1 MSASILIVEDE
12 WLIAEDYAST
22 LHQAGYRIVGP
33 YPSVEEGIAAVD
45 AEPVDA
51 ALLDIQLQ
59 DEMSFPVAERLQ
71 ERNIPFAFLS
81 GYSRQHLP
89 PKLASCELVPK
100 PVAQRTLLATVKKI
114 CSKGT

>member
-22 LHQAGYRIVGP
+22 LRQAGYRIVGP
-33 YPSVEEGIAAVD
+33 CPSVEAGIAAVN
-45 AEPVDA
+45 AEQVDA

-71 ERNIPFAFLS
+71 KKNIPFAFLS
-81 GYSRQHLP
+81 GYSRQYLP
-89 PKLASCELVPK
+89 PELESCELVPK
-100 PVAQRTLLATVKKI
+100 PVAQRMLLATVRKI